1 MSDERTGRAPEYQEA
16 RVPWPEP
23 GFKVMASG
31 RDAWA
36 HDLATVSSIV
46 LGLGTTREGSG
57 RADHALAVAAGAAQR
72 VGSPAT
78 TSARRC
84 RWHASGMRKRALRT
98 PAAAGSC
105 Q

>member
-1 MSDERTGRAPEYQEA
+1 MSDEWTGRAPEYQEA
-16 RVPWPEP
+16 LRWPEP
-23 GFKVMASG
+23 GFKVLASG
-31 RDAWA
+31 RDAWT
-36 HDLATVSSIV
+36 HDPATVNII
-46 LGLGTTREGSG
+46 GLGTTPEG
-57 RADHALAVAAGAAQR
+57 RARTDHELAVAAGAAQR

-98 PAAAGSC
+98 PAATGSC